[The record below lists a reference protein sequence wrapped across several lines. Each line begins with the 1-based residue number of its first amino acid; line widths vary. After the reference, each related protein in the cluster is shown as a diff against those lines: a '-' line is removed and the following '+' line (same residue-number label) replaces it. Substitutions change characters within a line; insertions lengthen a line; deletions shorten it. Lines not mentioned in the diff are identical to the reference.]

1 MQHVV
6 ECEKNLDLKVESAI
20 QIQYT
25 FFQSQRLSS
34 HGPLAVLSVCVLR
47 KRKKKLAF
55 VHSPGSWVL
64 EMGNK
69 QSDCA
74 VKHFSSQSA
83 TGEPVAVGPMSL
95 PLLLPAAL
103 PRS

>member
-1 MQHVV
+1 MFMQHVV

-47 KRKKKLAF
+47 KRKKSLA
-55 VHSPGSWVL
+55 
-64 EMGNK
+64 
-69 QSDCA
+69 
-74 VKHFSSQSA
+74 
-83 TGEPVAVGPMSL
+83 GEPVAVGPMSL